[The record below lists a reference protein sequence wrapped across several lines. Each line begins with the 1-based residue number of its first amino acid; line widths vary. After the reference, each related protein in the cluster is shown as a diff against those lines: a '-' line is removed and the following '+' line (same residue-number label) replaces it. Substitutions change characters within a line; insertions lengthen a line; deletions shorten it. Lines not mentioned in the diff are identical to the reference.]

1 MGLRIRTN
9 VQSLIA
15 QRHLGDNQNRLGES
29 LEKLSSGYRINKSKD
44 DAAGLAISE
53 NLRGTVRGLNVAKQ
67 NANDAVS
74 MVQVAEG
81 AMNEMGNIMIRMR
94 ELTVQS
100 ASDTIGDKERSF
112 LNREYSQLG
121 DEIQRIANTTEFNGN
136 RFFQTGSDDDDKI
149 KTQFVVQVG
158 VNGTDPT
165 ANKDTLT
172 IDLSGLKINVQEMG
186 LVEESGASIG
196 PKNSSDDE
204 FPSQQEIAAK
214 LGVLDKAL
222 FSLSSERAGLGSMQ
236 SRLGSTINNIAIST
250 ENMQTA
256 MSRIKDVDFAEE
268 TASLAQSRILSQS
281 GIAVLSQANASGEQ
295 ALALLR

>member
-1 MGLRIRTN
+1 MGMRIRTN

-15 QRHLGDNQNRLGES
+15 QRHLTNNNNKLGES

-67 NANDAVS
+67 NANDAIS

-112 LNREYSQLG
+112 LNREYVQLG
-121 DEIQRIANTTEFNGN
+121 EEIQRIANTTEFNGN
-136 RFFQTGSDDDDKI
+136 RFFKTGADDDDSI
-149 KTQFVVQVG
+149 KSQFIVQVG
-158 VNGTDPT
+158 VNGSDPSE
-165 ANKDTLT
+165 NKDTLT
-172 IDLSGLKINVQEMG
+172 IDMSGLKINVQDMG
-186 LVEESGASIG
+186 LVDESGASIG
-196 PKNSSDDE
+196 PKNPTDTD
-204 FPSQQEIAAK
+204 FPSQQEVASK
-214 LGVLDKAL
+214 LKVIDEAL
-222 FSLSSERAGLGSMQ
+222 FSLSSERAGLGAMQ
-236 SRLGSTINNIAIST
+236 SRLGSTINNLSIST

-281 GIAVLSQANASGEQ
+281 SISVLSQANASGDM
-295 ALALLR
+295 ALQLLR

>member
-1 MGLRIRTN
+1 M
-9 VQSLIA
+9 
-15 QRHLGDNQNRLGES
+15 GES

-67 NANDAVS
+67 NANDAIS

-112 LNREYSQLG
+112 LNREYTQLG
-121 DEIQRIANTTEFNGN
+121 EEIQRIANTTEFNGN
-136 RFFQTGSDDDDKI
+136 RFFQTGADDDDKI

-158 VNGTDPT
+158 VNGSDP
-165 ANKDTLT
+165 AENKDTLT

-186 LVEESGASIG
+186 LVNESGASIG
-196 PKNSSDDE
+196 PKNSADEE
-204 FPSQQEIAAK
+204 FPSQQEIAGK
-214 LGVLDKAL
+214 LTVLDKAL

-236 SRLGSTINNIAIST
+236 SRLGSTINNLSIST

-281 GIAVLSQANASGEQ
+281 SISVLTQANASGE
-295 ALALLR
+295 LALQLLR